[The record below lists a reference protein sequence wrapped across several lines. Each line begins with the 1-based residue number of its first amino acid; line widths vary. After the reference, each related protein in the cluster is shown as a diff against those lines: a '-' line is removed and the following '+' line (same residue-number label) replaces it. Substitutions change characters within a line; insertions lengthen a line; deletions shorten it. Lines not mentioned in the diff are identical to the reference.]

1 MILISHRGNIDGK
14 QPELENSPKY
24 ILNALS
30 QGYNVE
36 IDVWYDNGFWLG
48 HDAPKYKIEPL
59 FLTSNSKLWCHAKN
73 VEAIAEMGYLHLHY
87 FWHETDTITITSR
100 GYIWAYPGKQP
111 IQNSIAV
118 MPELHNES
126 VEHCL
131 GVCSD
136 FIKSFK
142 S

>member
-1 MILISHRGNIDGK
+1 
-14 QPELENSPKY
+14 
-24 ILNALS
+24 
-30 QGYNVE
+30 
-36 IDVWYDNGFWLG
+36 
-48 HDAPKYKIEPL
+48 
-59 FLTSNSKLWCHAKN
+59 
-73 VEAIAEMGYLHLHY
+73 MGYLHLHY